1 MSSLFLTAFLA
12 PFLRY
17 LPPLISAHFF
27 VSLENNFFRDNL
39 SCCTLILLQKK
50 RKKEK
55 EERKKTTYRCVT
67 IDPTNVF
74 SISPLPRLDYT
85 AERRTRYSL
94 VEKDT
99 CVFDVLL
106 GHRNV
111 NNLCSRVFSFSL
123 SPSRCRAKSSIEISI
138 ERRTFFN
145 EEWLIILFPFSAS
158 LELLHSTSS
167 ERGGNP

>member
-74 SISPLPRLDYT
+74 SISPLSRLDYT

-111 NNLCSRVFSFSL
+111 NNLCSRVFSFFLSL
-123 SPSRCRAKSSIEISI
+123 SMSSQE
-138 ERRTFFN
+138 FD
-145 EEWLIILFPFSAS
+145 
-158 LELLHSTSS
+158 
-167 ERGGNP
+167 